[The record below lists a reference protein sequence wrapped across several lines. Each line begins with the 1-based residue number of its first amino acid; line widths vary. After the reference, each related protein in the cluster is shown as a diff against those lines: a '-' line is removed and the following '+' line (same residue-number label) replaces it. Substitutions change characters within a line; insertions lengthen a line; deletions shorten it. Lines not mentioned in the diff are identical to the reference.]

1 MTVHLADFN
10 RIELYEAGA
19 MLVTLLA
26 FPGKS
31 ADDEEERS
39 RVHASLCWCM
49 LRATYEVYPD
59 RAISPQS
66 VKPIYSFQTQRDCNR
81 N

>member
-31 ADDEEERS
+31 ADDEEER
-39 RVHASLCWCM
+39 
-49 LRATYEVYPD
+49 
-59 RAISPQS
+59 
-66 VKPIYSFQTQRDCNR
+66 
-81 N
+81 